1 LAKQFEK
8 FANAK
13 EVTQLQ
19 PQGEDYGNP
28 IQEGSTNEETNE
40 EDTNEKG

>member
-1 LAKQFEK
+1 LAQQFEK

-13 EVTQLQ
+13 EVTQLK
-19 PQGEDYGNP
+19 PQGEEDGY
-28 IQEGSTNEETNE
+28 IQKSTNEETNE